1 MKIKVLSL
9 NTKTA
14 LATAVYYLAIVVL
27 LVLLGMI
34 VLRFVFSPPCSII
47 AKNECVV
54 DGWSVAGLAG
64 TVLAV
69 AATLLAVLGA
79 IAVAYWWLS
88 LNEKVDRR
96 VDEQIKTAIDQALKE
111 QEKKISDQ
119 TTHLLQEQ
127 EKKFGETFSN
137 TQKEMDTLKE
147 LASDIERRVEGSIEQ
162 LIIAITQLD
171 PWIIE
176 QWASEYMLLSPLS
189 GVAARMVRKYL
200 QFVDGFFPSDP
211 NDVSA
216 IAKHLESLKNR
227 SAPSQNPIYYWEK
240 ALAWQREIN
249 PQLQPTY
256 AETAR
261 YEIEKRRVNM
271 ELWKKQ
277 RGL

>member
-9 NTKTA
+9 NAKTA

-176 QWASEYMLLSPLS
+176 QWASEYMLLSPSS
-189 GVAARMVRKYL
+189 GVAARMVRRYL

-216 IAKHLESLKNR
+216 ITKHLESLKNR
-227 SAPSQNPIYYWEK
+227 SAPSQNPIY
-240 ALAWQREIN
+240 RDS
-249 PQLQPTY
+249 
-256 AETAR
+256 R
-261 YEIEKRRVNM
+261 
-271 ELWKKQ
+271 
-277 RGL
+277 

>member
-27 LVLLGMI
+27 LVLLGMV

-47 AKNECVV
+47 AKNECLV

-119 TTHLLQEQ
+119 TIHLLQEQ

-137 TQKEMDTLKE
+137 TQKEMDSLKE
-147 LASDIERRVEGSIEQ
+147 LASDIERRVEWSIEQ

-176 QWASEYMLLSPLS
+176 QWASEYMLLSPSS
-189 GVAARMVRKYL
+189 GVAARMVRRYL

-216 IAKHLESLKNR
+216 ITKHLESLKNR

-256 AETAR
+256 AETVR
-261 YEIEKRRVNM
+261 DNIEKRRVNM